1 MLAFSWPHENQRNPA
16 LPGRVGDTLGA
27 PGEAFHAATMDP
39 RFANVEM
46 QDLFA
51 GGAGHEEL

>member
-27 PGEAFHAATMDP
+27 SWLDSSTLQLDI
-39 RFANVEM
+39 
-46 QDLFA
+46 D
-51 GGAGHEEL
+51 

>member
-1 MLAFSWPHENQRNPA
+1 VDPLSVPHGVDFVTE
-16 LPGRVGDTLGA
+16 
-27 PGEAFHAATMDP
+27 EAFHAATMDP